1 MRRVIKKT
9 ISAILACVMTAGL
22 FMVNSTAI
30 LNTQA
35 ADEDAYINL
44 KYAQILND
52 SEYDEYKA
60 YTDNLLLINGLS
72 TYSQMSNS
80 NIGGSN
86 GWNQT
91 AELKQ
96 DATLTFIDKNGNK
109 NVINN
114 KKCDCRNN
122 CI

>member
-22 FMVNSTAI
+22 CMVNSTAT
-30 LNTQA
+30 LNIQA
-35 ADEDAYINL
+35 ADEDAYINP

-80 NIGGSN
+80 NIGGVEWMESDSRTKTGCN
-86 GWNQT
+86 
-91 AELKQ
+91 
-96 DATLTFIDKNGNK
+96 
-109 NVINN
+109 INIY
-114 KKCDCRNN
+114 R
-122 CI
+122 